1 MSKNLPA
8 IVRDFDSLEATLSL
22 TAVIADCQERSGI
35 MHSSIKPIDLT
46 KKMIGIAVTVD
57 LTAGDLQDPLGA
69 LDLVSEGSVVVVNAH
84 GDTEVS
90 VFGGLMGSLFKLK
103 GARGVVIDG
112 ACRDTDENRDIGIP
126 VFSRSVTP
134 RGTHTMFSGRKDDIT
149 YQSPVTCGGVMVR
162 PGDLVVG
169 DEMGVVVIQAER
181 ASEIYDAARAQAD
194 REEATR
200 KKIRAGWTV
209 QQILDEFGRI

>member
-1 MSKNLPA
+1 
-8 IVRDFDSLEATLSL
+8 
-22 TAVIADCQERSGI
+22 

-200 KKIRAGWTV
+200 EKIRAGWTV